1 MGQCERRRRTVD
13 NRYSACLTRRW
24 AVGPAV
30 RIIKRGTTVADST
43 AEQID
48 AAIEGRTVARDFL
61 RCVQQNGSSVALR
74 EMAGEADWVEYTFD
88 EVAARAAE
96 TAGGLRALGV
106 GPGDRVVMMMRNIP
120 AFHWIDLAILFL
132 GATPVSI
139 YNSSSPDQVEYLVSH
154 CGAKVAVLE
163 DRSFVDRFS
172 GVRDG
177 IESLE
182 SVVVLDADAAG
193 GDVLGPADLY
203 GSPIDLPVEAETGSP
218 DDLATIIYTSGTT
231 GNPKGVMV
239 TNRNVVWVLESGLI
253 SYGWSRSEIVGKR
266 VVSYL
271 PMAHI
276 AERVVSHYTAL
287 ILGLEVSTC
296 PETGLLAQY
305 LGAVK
310 PQILFGVPRV
320 WEKVYGRLNG
330 MIGADP
336 EAAEK
341 FNAAI
346 EEAMPLR
353 QKMTLGNA
361 GDEEIARYEEL
372 DAENFALLRAL
383 LGMDECEM
391 AITGAAPI
399 PATMLSWFR
408 GIGIPLAEVYGMSEN
423 TGPMSFERLR
433 VKPGTVGRAMPGSEL
448 KIFDDGEVCCR
459 GGHVF
464 AGYLNDPGK
473 TAEAIDSDGW
483 LHSGDIGEI
492 DDEGYLRIV
501 DRKKEL
507 IITAGGKNLS
517 PANLEA
523 SLKSVPIIG
532 QAAVIGD
539 NRPFV
544 SALVVLDAEVAPG
557 WAAQNGIEFTTIED
571 FAELPEVV
579 DAVDAMVDEAMAG
592 FNNAERVKKVKILT
606 EEWMPDS
613 ELLTPT
619 SKLKRR
625 GVLARFE
632 EEIDAIYS

>member
-1 MGQCERRRRTVD
+1 M
-13 NRYSACLTRRW
+13 
-24 AVGPAV
+24 
-30 RIIKRGTTVADST
+30 ADST

-48 AAIEGRTVARDFL
+48 HAIEGRTVARDFL
-61 RCVQQNGSSVALR
+61 RCVEENGSSVALR
-74 EMAGEADWVEYTFD
+74 EMVGEADWAEYTFD
-88 EVAARAAE
+88 EVAARAAA

-106 GPGDRVVMMMRNIP
+106 GPGDRVVMMMRNTP
-120 AFHWIDLAILFL
+120 AFHWIDLGVLFL

-139 YNSSSPDQVEYLVSH
+139 YNSSSVDQVEYLVSH

-163 DRSFVDRFS
+163 DQSFVDRFTP
-172 GVRDG
+172 VRDK

-182 SVVVLDADAAG
+182 SVVVLDADAAS
-193 GDVLGPADLY
+193 GDVLGPDALNGDPVDLA
-203 GSPIDLPVEAETGSP
+203 VEAETGRP
-218 DDLATIIYTSGTT
+218 EDLATIIYTSGTT
-231 GNPKGVMV
+231 GNPKGVMI
-239 TNRNVVWVLESGLI
+239 TNRNVLWILESGLI
-253 SYGWSRSEIVGKR
+253 SYEWSRSEIAGKR

-310 PQILFGVPRV
+310 PQIVFGVPRV
-320 WEKVYGRLNG
+320 WEKVYGRLTG
-330 MIGADP
+330 MIAADP

-353 QKMTLGNA
+353 QKMTMGTA
-361 GDEEIARYEEL
+361 SEGEVARYEEL
-372 DAENFALLRAL
+372 DVENFALLRAL

-399 PATMLSWFR
+399 PASMLSWFR
-408 GIGIPLAEVYGMSEN
+408 GIGVPLAEVYGMSEN
-423 TGPMSFERLR
+423 TGPMSFERIR

-464 AGYLNDPGK
+464 AGYLNDPEK

-523 SLKSVPIIG
+523 SLKTVPIIG

-557 WAAQNGIEFTTIED
+557 WAAQNGIEFTTIEE
-571 FAELPEVV
+571 FAALPEVV

-625 GVLARFE
+625 GVLAQFE
-632 EEIDAIYS
+632 DEIESIYS